1 MANVAQPMMKA
12 LLDWSLNAQTA
23 TRPTAW
29 FAGLASGSP
38 TSISNSEIAVGSG
51 YVRQAVGFAAAGT
64 PASSGT
70 CTNSAAFTFGPFSSA
85 QSISGIFIND
95 SVSSGAG
102 VYLYAGLLSAARTVQ
117 PGDSLVV
124 ASGALVISMS

>member
-1 MANVAQPMMKA
+1 MANVSQAMMKT
-12 LLDWSLNAQTA
+12 LLDWSLNTQTA

-29 FAGLASGSP
+29 FVGLATGSP
-38 TSISNSEIAVGSG
+38 TSVASSEIATGSG
-51 YVRQAVGFAAAGT
+51 YVRQTATFGAAGT

-70 CTNSAAFTFGPFSSA
+70 ATNQNAMTWGPFSNA
-85 QSISGIFIND
+85 QSISGIFIHD

-117 PGDSLVV
+117 PGDFLVV
-124 ASGALVISMS
+124 ASAALTVTMA